1 MRLLC
6 WQWRQVYIGN
16 SVHLPA
22 SDRLLSC
29 NLVFSCNYRL
39 YGGLIILQY
48 TAQRR
53 SGGQQDLNII
63 ENYNQT
69 NCGGAR
75 LLDAG
80 AASCNL
86 SHSLVMEQFGS
97 NKKCF

>member
-1 MRLLC
+1 MRLSC

-16 SVHLPA
+16 SAHLPA

-39 YGGLIILQY
+39 YGGLIILQH
-48 TAQRR
+48 TAERR
-53 SGGQQDLNII
+53 SQDQNII

-75 LLDAG
+75 LLELGVATRR
-80 AASCNL
+80 NL
-86 SHSLVMEQFGS
+86 SHSLPMEQFGS